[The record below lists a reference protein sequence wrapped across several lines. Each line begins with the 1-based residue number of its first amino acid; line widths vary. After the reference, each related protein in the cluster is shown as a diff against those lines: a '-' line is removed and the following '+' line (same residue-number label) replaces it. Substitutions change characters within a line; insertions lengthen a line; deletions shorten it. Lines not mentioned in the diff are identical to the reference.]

1 MAPPRASRPTVA
13 ASLARRDATCRWI
26 AGGVGMLVSV
36 RTTRTT
42 LATIAAVA
50 ALTLAGCSGSG
61 GGDPSGTAGGAPTAT
76 TTPVPTPTPTATA
89 DAATSRAFA
98 ALEER
103 DDARIGVVAID
114 TADGSSVGYRADE
127 RFAFASTN
135 KAFIAAAVLDA
146 SSGEDL
152 DEVVHYGRGDLL
164 EYAPV
169 TSRHVDEGMT
179 VRALVDA
186 AVRESD
192 NTAANLLVERLGGVG
207 GVSRWLRGIG
217 DDVTRVDRVEP
228 DLNTAV
234 PGDPRDTTTPAQ
246 SASDLRAVLV
256 GDALEAGDRELL
268 RSSMAGTTTGDG
280 TIRAGVPAGWTV
292 ADKTGTASYGV
303 RNDIA
308 VVRPPGRD
316 PVVLVVFTAHERADA
331 EPSDA
336 LVAAATRLAVQRIG

>member
-1 MAPPRASRPTVA
+1 M
-13 ASLARRDATCRWI
+13 
-26 AGGVGMLVSV
+26 

-42 LATIAAVA
+42 LTTIAAVA
-50 ALTLAGCSGSG
+50 ALTLTGCSGSG
-61 GGDPSGTAGGAPTAT
+61 AGPAAGGGSTASTTEAPTV
-76 TTPVPTPTPTATA
+76 TPVPQPTSQPTA

-98 ALEER
+98 ALEEQYG
-103 DDARIGVVAID
+103 ARVGVVAID
-114 TADGSSVGYRADE
+114 TADGGSLGYRADE

-146 SSGEDL
+146 SSTDDL
-152 DEVVHYGRGDLL
+152 DDVVRYDRSDLL
-164 EYAPV
+164 SYAPV
-169 TSRHVDEGMT
+169 TSQHVDEGMT

-186 AVRESD
+186 ALRESD

-246 SASDLRAVLV
+246 SATDLRAVLL
-256 GDALEAGDRELL
+256 GDALDPDDRALL
-268 RSSMAGTTTGDG
+268 RSATAGTTTGDG
-280 TIRAGVPAGWTV
+280 TIRAGVPDGWSV

-308 VVRPPGRD
+308 VVEPPGRD
-316 PVVLVVFTAHERADA
+316 PIVLVVFTTRDGAGADA

-336 LVAAATRLAVQRIG
+336 LVAAATRVAVQSVGAASR

>member
-1 MAPPRASRPTVA
+1 M
-13 ASLARRDATCRWI
+13 
-26 AGGVGMLVSV
+26 
-36 RTTRTT
+36 RTTRTVLAAIAVSMT
-42 LATIAAVA
+42 LV
-50 ALTLAGCSGSG
+50 LAGCSAGGSG
-61 GGDPSGTAGGAPTAT
+61 NAPSTDRASAAATAEGSPTPAAPTT
-76 TTPVPTPTPTATA
+76 DVPTT
-89 DAATSRAFA
+89 DAATTRAFA
-98 ALEER
+98 ALEQR
-103 DDARIGVVAID
+103 SDARLGVVAID
-114 TADGSSVGYRADE
+114 TADGRSIGYRADE

-146 SSGEDL
+146 TSAAGLDATSAAGL
-152 DEVVHYGRGDLL
+152 DEVVHYGRDDLL

-192 NTAANLLVERLGGVG
+192 NTAANLLVERSGGVD

-228 DLNTAV
+228 ELNTAV
-234 PGDPRDTTTPAQ
+234 PGDERDTTTPAR
-246 SASDLRAVLV
+246 SAADLRAVLV
-256 GDALEAGDRELL
+256 GDALDADDRALL
-268 RSSMAGTTTGDG
+268 LSSMAGTTTGDG
-280 TIRAGVPAGWTV
+280 TIRAGVPGGWSV

-308 VVRPPGRD
+308 VVRPAGRD
-316 PVVLVVFTAHERADA
+316 PIVLVVFTSHDRAAA

-336 LVAAATRLAVQRIG
+336 LVAAATRVALERLG

>member
-1 MAPPRASRPTVA
+1 
-13 ASLARRDATCRWI
+13 
-26 AGGVGMLVSV
+26 MLVRV
-36 RTTRTT
+36 RMTRTVLT
-42 LATIAAVA
+42 TIAAAA
-50 ALTLAGCSGSG
+50 ALTLAGCSGTG
-61 GGDPSGTAGGAPTAT
+61 ADPSPAGTARASGTAVPAPG
-76 TTPVPTPTPTATA
+76 PTRSPAVAPTA
-89 DAATSRAFA
+89 DAATTRAFA
-98 ALEER
+98 ALEEQY
-103 DDARIGVVAID
+103 DARVGVVAVD

-152 DEVVHYGRGDLL
+152 DEVVHYGRGNLL

-192 NTAANLLVERLGGVG
+192 NTAANLLVERLGGVD
-207 GVSRWLRGIG
+207 GVTGWLRGIG

-246 SASDLRAVLV
+246 SATDLRAVLL
-256 GDALEAGDRELL
+256 GDALGAGDRELL

-280 TIRAGVPAGWTV
+280 TIRAGVPGGWSV

-336 LVAAATRLAVQRIG
+336 LVAAATRVAVQRIG

>member
-1 MAPPRASRPTVA
+1 MHSVHLLREHPQVRPPTV
-13 ASLARRDATCRWI
+13 RH
-26 AGGVGMLVSV
+26 AGGV
-36 RTTRTT
+36 RTTRTV
-42 LATIAAVA
+42 LATIAVST
-50 ALTLAGCSGSG
+50 ALALAGCSAGGSG
-61 GGDPSGTAGGAPTAT
+61 NAPSTDRASAAATAEGSPTKAAPTTDAPT
-76 TTPVPTPTPTATA
+76 TAVPTTDAPTT
-89 DAATSRAFA
+89 RAFA
-98 ALEER
+98 ALEQR
-103 DDARIGVVAID
+103 SDARLGVVAID
-114 TADGSSVGYRADE
+114 TADGTSIGYRADE

-146 SSGEDL
+146 TSAAGL
-152 DEVVHYGRGDLL
+152 DEVVHYGRDDLL

-192 NTAANLLVERLGGVG
+192 NTAANLLVERSGGVG

-228 DLNTAV
+228 ELNTAV
-234 PGDPRDTTTPAQ
+234 PGDERDTTTPAR
-246 SASDLRAVLV
+246 SAADLRAVLV
-256 GDALEAGDRELL
+256 GDALDADDRALL
-268 RSSMAGTTTGDG
+268 LSSMAGTTTGDG
-280 TIRAGVPAGWTV
+280 TIRAGVPGGWSV

-308 VVRPPGRD
+308 VVRPPRRD
-316 PVVLVVFTAHERADA
+316 PIVLVVFTSHDRAAA

-336 LVAAATRLAVQRIG
+336 LVAAATRVALERLG

>member
-1 MAPPRASRPTVA
+1 M
-13 ASLARRDATCRWI
+13 
-26 AGGVGMLVSV
+26 

-50 ALTLAGCSGSG
+50 ALTLTGCSGSG
-61 GGDPSGTAGGAPTAT
+61 AGPAAGGGTTASTTTVPTSTAT
-76 TTPVPTPTPTATA
+76 PQRTA

-98 ALEER
+98 ALEEQYG
-103 DDARIGVVAID
+103 ARVGVVAIN
-114 TADGSSVGYRADE
+114 TADGSSLGYRADE

-146 SSGEDL
+146 SSADDL
-152 DEVVHYGRGDLL
+152 DDVVHYDRSDLL
-164 EYAPV
+164 SYAPV
-169 TSRHVDEGMT
+169 TSLHVDEGMT

-186 AVRESD
+186 ALRQSD

-207 GVSRWLRGIG
+207 GVSRFLRGIG

-246 SASDLRAVLV
+246 SATDLRAVLL
-256 GDALEAGDRELL
+256 GDALDPDDRALL
-268 RSSMAGTTTGDG
+268 RSAMAGTTTGDG
-280 TIRAGVPAGWTV
+280 TIRAGVPDGWSV

-308 VVRPPGRD
+308 VVEPPGRD
-316 PVVLVVFTAHERADA
+316 PIVLVVFTTRDGAGADD
-331 EPSDA
+331 ESSDA
-336 LVAAATRLAVQRIG
+336 LVAAATRVAVQSIDAASR

>member
-1 MAPPRASRPTVA
+1 M
-13 ASLARRDATCRWI
+13 
-26 AGGVGMLVSV
+26 

-42 LATIAAVA
+42 LATVAAVA

-61 GGDPSGTAGGAPTAT
+61 GGGTASSASGAPTASATAT
-76 TTPVPTPTPTATA
+76 TTATPTPTPTPTA
-89 DAATSRAFA
+89 DAATARAFA
-98 ALEER
+98 ALEQQYG
-103 DDARIGVVAID
+103 ARVGVVAID
-114 TADGSSVGYRADE
+114 TADGSSTGYRADE

-135 KAFIAAAVLDA
+135 KAFIAAAVLDR
-146 SSGEDL
+146 SSGADL

-164 EYAPV
+164 AYAPV
-169 TSRHVDEGMT
+169 TSQHVDEGMT

-186 AVRESD
+186 ALRQSD

-246 SASDLRAVLV
+246 SAADLRAVLL
-256 GDALEAGDRELL
+256 GDALDPDDRALL
-268 RSSMAGTTTGDG
+268 RSAMAGTTTGDG
-280 TIRAGVPAGWTV
+280 TIRAGVPDGWSV

-303 RNDIA
+303 RDDIA
-308 VVRPPGRD
+308 VVQPPGRD
-316 PVVLVVFTAHERADA
+316 PIVLVVFTTRDGAGADA

-336 LVAAATRLAVQRIG
+336 LVAAAARVAVRSIGAASG

>member
-1 MAPPRASRPTVA
+1 
-13 ASLARRDATCRWI
+13 
-26 AGGVGMLVSV
+26 MLVGV

-42 LATIAAVA
+42 LATVAAVA
-50 ALTLAGCSGSG
+50 ALMLAGCVGSG
-61 GGDPSGTAGGAPTAT
+61 GSGAVPTAGGAPTAT
-76 TTPVPTPTPTATA
+76 ATAVPTPMATA
-89 DAATSRAFA
+89 DAATSRALT
-98 ALEER
+98 ALEEQY
-103 DDARIGVVAID
+103 DARVGVVAID
-114 TADGSSVGYRADE
+114 TEDGSSVGYRADE

-146 SSGEDL
+146 SSAEDL
-152 DEVVHYGRGDLL
+152 DEVVRYDRGDLL
-164 EYAPV
+164 AYAPV
-169 TSRHVDEGMT
+169 TSRHVDAGMT

-192 NTAANLLVERLGGVG
+192 NTAANLLVERLGGAD
-207 GVSRWLRGIG
+207 GVTRWLRGIG
-217 DDVTRVDRVEP
+217 DEVTRVDRVEP

-246 SASDLRAVLV
+246 SASDLRAVLL
-256 GDALEAGDRELL
+256 GDALDPDDRALL

-280 TIRAGVPAGWTV
+280 TIRAGVPAGWSV

-303 RNDIA
+303 RDDIA

-316 PVVLVVFTAHERADA
+316 PVVLVVFTTREGAGADA

-336 LVAAATRLAVQRIG
+336 LVAAVTRAAVQGIGATSR